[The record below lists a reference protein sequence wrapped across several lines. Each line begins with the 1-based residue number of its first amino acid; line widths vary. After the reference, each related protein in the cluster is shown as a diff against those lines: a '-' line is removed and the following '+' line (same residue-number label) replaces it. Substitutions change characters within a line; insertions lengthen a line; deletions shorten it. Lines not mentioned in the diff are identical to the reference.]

1 MKRIMIIALMS
12 TMFGMGVYA
21 DSVND
26 SIPTQENITSDIK
39 LFVGDSL
46 VTLPREVG
54 TLQRHQNKVS
64 KWAKITGKVAGVAG
78 SLGAL
83 GTVVGAHAGSIS
95 GARAGL
101 TALSSATTVSTIADA
116 TDAFAGMEGYD
127 IVLTPAQSTVAIKAD
142 GKDVRIL
149 YTTVYQKTPDETV
162 RIIKF
167 AKDKKER
174 RFQWFNY
181 SYPLLTSKKAEKS
194 GYIVF
199 KWQKTGE
206 NTYIITIPAEVVK
219 PGEYAIVSG
228 ETVSISAIPAPTFRI
243 EK

>member
-1 MKRIMIIALMS
+1 MIIALMT

-26 SIPTQENITSDIK
+26 SIPAQEHITSDTK

-54 TLQRHQNKVS
+54 TLQKHQNKVS

-83 GTVVGAHAGSIS
+83 GTVVGAHTGNLS

-101 TALSSATTVSTIADA
+101 TAISSASTVGTIADA

-127 IVLTPAQSTVAIKAD
+127 IVLTPAQSPFAIKSA

-149 YTTVYQKTPDETV
+149 YTTVYQKSPDETV

-167 AKDKKER
+167 EKDKKER
-174 RFQWFNY
+174 RFQWMNF
-181 SYPLLTSKKAEKS
+181 SYPLLSSKKAEKS
-194 GYIVF
+194 GDRIF
-199 KWQKTGE
+199 DWEKISD
-206 NTYIITIPAEVVK
+206 NTYILTLPADIAK

-243 EK
+243 E

>member
-12 TMFGMGVYA
+12 TMFGLGLFAETNELTKFV
-21 DSVND
+21 SEN
-26 SIPTQENITSDIK
+26 PTSEVKIFD
-39 LFVGDSL
+39 GDSL

-54 TLQRHQNKVS
+54 SLQRHQNRVS
-64 KWAKITGKVAGVAG
+64 KWAKITGKIADVASSAG
-78 SLGAL
+78 ML
-83 GTVVGAHAGSIS
+83 GTVIGANTGGLSGLNAGMTTISTASTVGSI
-95 GARAGL
+95 AN
-101 TALSSATTVSTIADA
+101 A

-127 IVLTPAQSTVAIKAD
+127 IVLTPAQSTVAIKSA

-149 YTTVYQKTPDETV
+149 YTTVYQKTPDETL

-167 AKDKKER
+167 EKDKKER

-181 SYPLLTSKKAEKS
+181 SYPLLSSKKAEKS
-194 GYIVF
+194 GYVVF
-199 KWQKTGE
+199 KWEKTGE

-228 ETVSISAIPAPTFRI
+228 DAITATGIPAPTFRV

>member
-21 DSVND
+21 DLVND
-26 SIPTQENITSDIK
+26 SITTQEYITSDIK

-54 TLQRHQNKVS
+54 TLQKHQNKVS
-64 KWAKITGKVAGVAG
+64 KWAKITGKVASVAG

-83 GTVVGAHAGSIS
+83 GTVVGAHTGNLS

-101 TALSSATTVSTIADA
+101 TAISSASTVGTIADA

-127 IVLTPAQSTVAIKAD
+127 IVFTPAQSTVAIKSD

-219 PGEYAIVSG
+219 PGEYAIVAG
-228 ETVSISAIPAPTFRI
+228 EAISATTIPAPTFRI